1 MKRRDFITL
10 IGGVAAWPLAARAQ
24 PQADRMRLIGVLMG
38 YAENDLEAR
47 GWIKAFVQGLKA
59 LDRVEGNNIRIE
71 YRWATGDIEQ
81 MRSDAFDLV
90 GLRPDVILSG
100 STPALTAVTRES
112 RSVPIV
118 FVNVADPVDQGFV
131 SSLARP
137 GGNVTGFTS
146 LEFSMGGKWIEAL
159 KEISP
164 SLARA
169 VIIFNPP
176 TAPYF
181 ASFMRSVEPTASS
194 LAVRLVL
201 APVHD
206 AADIERAIGVAKNE
220 TNAGLVV
227 VPSAFTT
234 IHRDLIIG
242 LAARHRLPSVYG
254 FSYYAA
260 SGGLIAYGI
269 DVRDMY
275 ARVARYV
282 DRILKGENPSDL
294 PIQAP
299 TKFELVINLKTAK
312 AIGLEVPP
320 MLLARVDEV
329 IE

>member
-1 MKRRDFITL
+1 

-159 KEISP
+159 KEIS
-164 SLARA
+164 
-169 VIIFNPP
+169 
-176 TAPYF
+176 
-181 ASFMRSVEPTASS
+181 SFMRSIEPSASS

-206 AADIERAIGVAKNE
+206 AADIERAIGVATNE
-220 TNAGLVV
+220 TNSGLVV
-227 VPSAFTT
+227 WPSAFAT

-275 ARVARYV
+275 ARAARYV
-282 DRILKGENPSDL
+282 DRILKGENPGDL

-320 MLLARVDEV
+320 TLLARADEV

>member
-1 MKRRDFITL
+1 M
-10 IGGVAAWPLAARAQ
+10 
-24 PQADRMRLIGVLMG
+24 
-38 YAENDLEAR
+38 
-47 GWIKAFVQGLKA
+47 
-59 LDRVEGNNIRIE
+59 
-71 YRWATGDIEQ
+71 
-81 MRSDAFDLV
+81 
-90 GLRPDVILSG
+90 
-100 STPALTAVTRES
+100 
-112 RSVPIV
+112 PIV

-181 ASFMRSVEPTASS
+181 ASFMRSIEPTASS

-206 AADIERAIGVAKNE
+206 AADIERTIGVAPNE

-242 LAARHRLPSVYG
+242 LAARTASRRSTGSVTTLP
-254 FSYYAA
+254 A
-260 SGGLIAYGI
+260 
-269 DVRDMY
+269 
-275 ARVARYV
+275 VA
-282 DRILKGENPSDL
+282 
-294 PIQAP
+294 
-299 TKFELVINLKTAK
+299 
-312 AIGLEVPP
+312 
-320 MLLARVDEV
+320 
-329 IE
+329 